1 MNESSTN
8 NCASNELASE
18 NAAPGPSH
26 SPLVRADRCC
36 AAFAHSGHRLAYSLL
51 LEQGIDAFWLLKI
64 HTGHFG
70 WLNLQPF
77 YPLLLGVLTIVVTG
91 SGVVM
96 LLRPSR

>member
-1 MNESSTN
+1 MNSPVKTQRQ
-8 NCASNELASE
+8 ARRIHRWFVPIA
-18 NAAPGPSH
+18 AAPLLLTAGTGSI
-26 SPLVRADRCC
+26 
-36 AAFAHSGHRLAYSLL
+36 YSLL
-51 LEQGIDAFWLLKI
+51 LQQGIDAFWLLKI

>member
-8 NCASNELASE
+8 NCASNELARE
-18 NAAPGPSH
+18 NAAPGPWH
-26 SPLVRADRCC
+26 SQLVRADRCC
-36 AAFAHSGHRLAYSLL
+36 AAFAHSGH
-51 LEQGIDAFWLLKI
+51 
-64 HTGHFG
+64 FG
-70 WLNLQPF
+70 WLNLHPF